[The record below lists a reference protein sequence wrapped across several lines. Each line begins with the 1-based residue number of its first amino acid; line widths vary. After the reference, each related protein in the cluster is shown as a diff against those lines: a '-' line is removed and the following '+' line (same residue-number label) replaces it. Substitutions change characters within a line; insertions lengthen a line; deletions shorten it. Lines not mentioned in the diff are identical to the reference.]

1 MQPREVGGSWKQE
14 ASLRRNVGSAR
25 ATSREH
31 TGLPAANRDM
41 GALAAAGTDGRRP
54 QTVAAL
60 LPYWGFKDIDDSAG
74 WIFRNQNVH
83 IADTEC
89 FSLSW

>member
-31 TGLPAANRDM
+31 IGSPAANRDM
-41 GALAAAGTDGRRP
+41 GALAAAGTDVAHRRW
-54 QTVAAL
+54 QRCCRTGASKTLTTVQV
-60 LPYWGFKDIDDSAG
+60 GFLGIKMFILQIPNA
-74 WIFRNQNVH
+74 
-83 IADTEC
+83 
-89 FSLSW
+89 SL

>member
-31 TGLPAANRDM
+31 IGSPAANRDM
-41 GALAAAGTDGRRP
+41 GALAAAGTSPTDGGS
-54 QTVAAL
+54 TVAIL
-60 LPYWGFKDIDDSAG
+60 GLQ
-74 WIFRNQNVH
+74 RH
-83 IADTEC
+83 
-89 FSLSW
+89 